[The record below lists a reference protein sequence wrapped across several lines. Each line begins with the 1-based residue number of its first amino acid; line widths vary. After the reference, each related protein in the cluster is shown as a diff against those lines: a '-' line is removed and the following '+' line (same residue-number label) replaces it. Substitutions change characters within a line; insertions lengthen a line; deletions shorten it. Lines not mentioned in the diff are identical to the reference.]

1 MITIQ
6 VDGREYS
13 YAEGVSLQRIAE
25 DIFREESKNYI
36 LALVNGRLQEL
47 FKGVYHDSEISFVH
61 INSANGR
68 RTYERG
74 LSLLLL
80 AAIYR
85 VYGMEVCNSVYIRYR
100 FGNGLYCE
108 RCDGEV
114 TEEFLTAVAEEMK
127 RIAKADYA
135 IEKKSMNTPN
145 AIRLFADAGM
155 HDKER
160 LLRFRRGSKTNTY
173 SLCGYTNYL
182 YGYMPARTG
191 VLSVFDLV
199 PYEDGFLL
207 LMPDTEDCTKPAKAP
222 HFPKL
227 YETLQEVGRQGERIG
242 IRMVGDLNECI
253 ADGRIE
259 ELILMEEALQ
269 EKKLAE
275 IAEKIKGSGDKRF
288 IMIAGPSSSGKTTF
302 SYRLS
307 VQLRLLGYR
316 PHPIALDNY
325 YLDREFTPRDEN
337 GEYDFEC
344 LEALNVK
351 LFNEQMVQLL
361 NGERV
366 ELPEFNFKTGKSE
379 YKGKYLQLGEKD
391 ILVIEGIHG
400 LNDALSHS
408 LPKESKFKIYISAL
422 TELNIDAHNNIT
434 SIDGRLLRRMVRD
447 ARTRNTTA
455 RETIA
460 MWPSVRRGE
469 EKYIFPFQEE
479 ADVMYNSALV
489 YEMAALKQYAEPLL
503 FGIPSDCPEYVE
515 AHRLLKFLDYFLGI
529 PADSIPK
536 NAILREFIGG
546 SCFHA

>member
-6 VDGREYS
+6 VDGKEYS
-13 YAEGVSLQRIAE
+13 YAEGISLQRIAE
-25 DIFREESKNYI
+25 DIYQDESKQYI

-61 INSANGR
+61 RNSANGR

-80 AAIYR
+80 AAIYK

-114 TEEFLTAVAEEMK
+114 TEEFLAAVSEEMT
-127 RIAKADYA
+127 RIVKADYA

-145 AIRLFADAGM
+145 AIRLFAESGM

-191 VLSVFDLV
+191 VLGVFDLV
-199 PYEDGFLL
+199 PYEAGFLL
-207 LMPDTEDCTKPAKAP
+207 MLPDVEDSTRPANAP

-227 YETLQEVGRQGERIG
+227 YDTLQEVGRQGERIG

-275 IAEKIKGSGDKRF
+275 IAEKIKDSGDKRF

-307 VQLRLLGYR
+307 VQLRLLGYH

-337 GEYDFEC
+337 GDYDFEC

-400 LNDALSHS
+400 LNDALSYS

-422 TELNIDAHNNIT
+422 TELNIDAHNYIT

-489 YEMAALKQYAEPLL
+489 YELAALKQYAEPLL
-503 FGIPSDCPEYVE
+503 FGIPTDCPEYVE
-515 AHRLLKFLDYFLGI
+515 AHRLLKCLDYFLGI
-529 PADSIPK
+529 PADSVPK